1 MISLCQQR
9 ELTAKWEAEHQC
21 PAMACGV
28 PPVRVNEHIRSLWP
42 CKTVNAGSTC
52 CQHTQHWRTDVCS
65 FKSHCSTSCLFLGC
79 LEQQT
84 AAGTRSRL
92 TWWDTEI
99 KQGVWFPDVGEEHM
113 VPPPPGAWSWEA
125 DLEWW
130 GWSWAIPY
138 HQITSTRGGEWSII
152 SSRNHNDNP

>member
-113 VPPPPGAWSWEA
+113 VPPSWCLKLGSRFGMVGMELSHTLPPN
-125 DLEWW
+125 
-130 GWSWAIPY
+130 
-138 HQITSTRGGEWSII
+138 HQHQRWRMKHYLIKE
-152 SSRNHNDNP
+152 P